1 MKSQQVS
8 QSLFLDSCFLLMTNR
23 PEEGVADDEA
33 VRWARDETEKH
44 KEVQKGPSE
53 LC

>member
-1 MKSQQVS
+1 
-8 QSLFLDSCFLLMTNR
+8 MTNR

-44 KEVQKGPSE
+44 KGVQKGPRFRIK
-53 LC
+53 LVLKD